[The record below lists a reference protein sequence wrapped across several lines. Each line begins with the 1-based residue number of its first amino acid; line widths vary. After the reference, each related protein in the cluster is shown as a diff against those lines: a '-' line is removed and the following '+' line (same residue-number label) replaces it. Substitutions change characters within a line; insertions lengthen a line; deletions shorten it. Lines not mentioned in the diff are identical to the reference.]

1 MDYLSFFRQFSTLSE
16 SSYALF
22 MDKCREKSADRG
34 EILLKEGEVQK
45 EMLLVLEGVQMSFY
59 YHNDKQHIIA
69 FSYPPSPSGVPESFF
84 SQQPSRFCLQAMNA
98 SKFYAISYSDI
109 QFLLEN
115 NKEWEVLFRKMTEA
129 VLAGTIQRCVELQA
143 YSMEER
149 FIAFSKR
156 SLPLFQ
162 LIPHKYLAAYLN
174 ISPTNFSKLY
184 NRIKI

>member
-22 MDKCREKSADRG
+22 LDKCKKKSADRG

-84 SQQPSRFCLQAMNA
+84 S
-98 SKFYAISYSDI
+98 
-109 QFLLEN
+109 
-115 NKEWEVLFRKMTEA
+115 
-129 VLAGTIQRCVELQA
+129 
-143 YSMEER
+143 
-149 FIAFSKR
+149 
-156 SLPLFQ
+156 
-162 LIPHKYLAAYLN
+162 
-174 ISPTNFSKLY
+174 
-184 NRIKI
+184 